1 MKHTTSD
8 KAQVVKDIEKNS
20 GLDLRN
26 YHEWLRIKAE
36 LEAVG
41 FKMTPA
47 IKPESRKPR
56 RRQPVPL
63 SALGI

>member
-8 KAQVVKDIEKNS
+8 KAQVVKDIGKNS
-20 GLDLRN
+20 GLDLRS

-36 LEAVG
+36 LEAAG
-41 FKMTPA
+41 FKFTPA
-47 IKPESRKPR
+47 IKPVTRKWR
-56 RRQPVPL
+56 RLRPIPL